1 MNSNSQM
8 QRAICINQL
17 QKTHI
22 LILNFIKMKKIDLN
36 SLSKATASKKM
47 MQHLLGGVGNCGCAC
62 KYEGKP
68 GGSTLEDNGQANYDN
83 DIPKDVTGFI
93 PPAIIKG

>member
-1 MNSNSQM
+1 M

-22 LILNFIKMKKIDLN
+22 LILNFTKMEKIDLS
-36 SLSKATASKKM
+36 SLSKGIASKKM
-47 MQHLLGGVGNCGCAC
+47 MQHLSGGIGECGCAC

-68 GGSTLEDNGQANYDN
+68 GGSTLEDNGQANYANGIVPVNSD
-83 DIPKDVTGFI
+83 GFI
-93 PPAIIKG
+93 LPPIIKG